1 MIAAEVVMA
10 FFQKIKQSSTSKDD
24 VPEYVESLLENSPP
38 ISNEEIDER
47 FSVKNMV
54 LNANYGID
62 HAIELLRNLPNEN
75 TDIVVSVV
83 TKTLESANINVAK
96 IIEDAQNKEQ
106 TLELQINQLNEEI
119 EALQNQ
125 ITQKKEQIN
134 VSTAILGET
143 QKVKGLLESS
153 GNAAKKNVGNE
164 KNSSIRNYPAKPM
177 HQSKTDT
184 DTDNL
189 VLEANSL

>member
-1 MIAAEVVMA
+1 MA
-10 FFQKIKQSSTSKDD
+10 LFQKIKQSSKSKDD

-62 HAIELLRNLPNEN
+62 HAIELLRNLPDEN

-83 TKTLESANINVAK
+83 TKTLESANINISR
-96 IIEDAQNKEQ
+96 IIEDAQNKEH
-106 TLELQINQLNEEI
+106 TLEAQINQLNEEI

-125 ITQKKEQIN
+125 ITQKKQQIN

-143 QKVKGLLESS
+143 KKVKGLLESS
-153 GNAAKKNVGNE
+153 GNATKDNLDTEKKD
-164 KNSSIRNYPAKPM
+164 KIRNHPAKST
-177 HQSKTDT
+177 HQSIT
-184 DTDNL
+184 DTDNDNL
-189 VLEANSL
+189 VMEVHSL

>member
-1 MIAAEVVMA
+1 MA